1 MPSRRRDPYADPFQ
15 FADYTNEGR
24 RHSRLKTILAV
35 VGIVAA
41 ISVVAA
47 GAAALWLNSS
57 LSNIRKID
65 VAIAEENRP
74 APQEESSGMN
84 ILLLGADTGTAR
96 SGPGSS
102 ILKDAAAKT
111 WPVGKYRS
119 DATMLVHIDD
129 DRERAYVVS
138 IPRDSFVPL
147 HDSTGLQRESNKIN
161 AALSLYGPAG
171 AVSTVENFTDVRVDH
186 LSMVDWDG
194 FQDITDA
201 LGGVAVTLPGQGRQT
216 LDGAA
221 ALEYVR
227 ERKTLPNGDFDRVKR
242 QQNFLRA
249 VTRELVDGGTLA
261 NPIKLK
267 GPLDAI
273 TKHMAVDDEWS
284 DGDIRSLAFAMRDLK
299 TKDLTFVTIPT
310 TGTSRHPVAGS
321 IVEPDEDR
329 CASLFKAMREDDMAR
344 WIEENPRTKLGS
356 PGSVD

>member
-65 VAIAEENRP
+65 VAISEENRP
-74 APQEESSGMN
+74 APQAESSGMN

-119 DATMLVHIDD
+119 DATMLVHIDA
-129 DRERAYVVS
+129 DREHAYVVS
-138 IPRDSFVPL
+138 IPRDSYVPI
-147 HDSTGLQRESNKIN
+147 HDQTGEKRDTTKIN
-161 AALSLYGPAG
+161 AALSIYGPSG
-171 AVSTVENFTDVRVDH
+171 ALSTVENFSGLRIDH
-186 LSMVDWDG
+186 IAMVDWDG
-194 FQDITDA
+194 FKAITDA
-201 LGGVAVTLPGQGRQT
+201 VGGVRLTVRGQGKT
-216 LDGAA
+216 KMNGEEALD
-221 ALEYVR
+221 YVG
-227 ERKTLPNGDFDRVKR
+227 ERKKLPNGDFDRAKR

-249 VTRELVDGGTLA
+249 LLTKVIERGTLY

-267 GPLDAI
+267 RTLDSM
-273 TKHMAVDDEWS
+273 TRNVAVDDDWS
-284 DGDIRSLAFAMRDLK
+284 TGAIRSLALTMRDVK
-299 TKDLTFVTIPT
+299 PRDVTFLTIPT
-310 TGTSRHPVAGS
+310 NGTDSDPIAGS
-321 IVEPDEDR
+321 IVVVDEAA
-329 CASLFKAMREDDMAR
+329 CQGLFDAMAR
-344 WIEENPRTKLGS
+344 DEMGAWVDANGKTKLGR
-356 PGSVD
+356 PDDVN